1 LHLSEISNQGFRN
14 LSSDPV
20 FFSAGITLITGENAQ
35 GKTNLLEAAA
45 LVCGQRSFRGATS
58 AAMARDGEAFSITGV
73 FQTPA
78 RSGSD
83 RMTVSWSREVGREF
97 HRGEKTA
104 GFREV
109 SALAPAV
116 FLAPEH
122 RELLLGAPSARRRF
136 LDRLVL
142 GLKPAA
148 GDDLARYGTALRER
162 NALLARARR
171 SGATNAHVV
180 APGELEA
187 WTEEL
192 AVAGAAVR
200 RHRRAALGLWMDEFE
215 PLARGAGEAY
225 RGVRAEYSAQGDSV
239 EDLRAACQKLLPL
252 ERRRGY
258 SLAGPHRD
266 DLLWTRHGRPL
277 AAEASSGEVARTVAL
292 VKLAEWSA
300 VAKAA
305 GEPPLFAADD
315 FDAGLSE
322 GWVQEFFDALPV
334 ETEVL
339 LTTAAPASRF
349 GLQGRASAVME
360 MRQGRAIPTPAL
372 RVVHPD
378 APHVVHPDA
387 PHVVHPDAPHV
398 VEA

>member
-1 LHLSEISNQGFRN
+1 LQLSEISNQGFRN
-14 LSSDPV
+14 LSPDPV
-20 FFSAGITLITGENAQ
+20 FFGAGVTLITGENAQ

-58 AAMARDGEAFSITGV
+58 AAMARDGEAFSITG
-73 FQTPA
+73 TLEA
-78 RSGSD
+78 ASGPE
-83 RMTVSWSREVGREF
+83 RVTVSWSRAGGREF
-97 HRGEKTA
+97 RRGEKTA

-109 SALAPAV
+109 SGLAPAV

-122 RELLLGAPSARRRF
+122 RELLIGSPSARRRF

-162 NALLARARR
+162 NALLARSRR
-171 SGATNAHVV
+171 AGAGGHAA

-192 AVAGAAVR
+192 SVAGAAVR
-200 RHRRAALGLWMDEFE
+200 RHRRAALGLWYEEFE
-215 PLARGAGEAY
+215 LLAREAGEAY
-225 RGVRAEYSAQGDSV
+225 RGVRAEYSAAGDSA
-239 EDLRAACQKLLPL
+239 EELRAACQRLLPL

-266 DLLWTRHGRPL
+266 DLLWTRDGRPL
-277 AAEASSGEVARTVAL
+277 ASEASSGEVARTVAL

-300 VAKAA
+300 VAKSA
-305 GEPPLFAADD
+305 GEPPLFVADD

-322 GWVQEFFDALPV
+322 SWVEEFFDALPAHAQ
-334 ETEVL
+334 VL
-339 LTTAAPASRF
+339 LTTTAPPARFGFGASKHPAAVLEIQRGSVRAAAPHGHFSSAALVRVRAVNGAS
-349 GLQGRASAVME
+349 
-360 MRQGRAIPTPAL
+360 
-372 RVVHPD
+372 
-378 APHVVHPDA
+378 
-387 PHVVHPDAPHV
+387 
-398 VEA
+398 

>member
-1 LHLSEISNQGFRN
+1 LQLSEISNQGFRN

-20 FFSAGITLITGENAQ
+20 FFAPGITLITGENAQ

-58 AAMARDGEAFSITGV
+58 SAMARDGEAFSITGV
-73 FQTPA
+73 FEAPA
-78 RSGSD
+78 RGGGD
-83 RMTVSWSREVGREF
+83 RLTVSWTRQDGRAF
-97 HRGEKTA
+97 RRGEKTA

-162 NALLARARR
+162 NALLARARK
-171 SGATNAHVV
+171 SGGGAHASA

-192 AVAGAAVR
+192 AVAGSAVR
-200 RHRRAALGLWMDEFE
+200 RHRRAALGLWKEEFE
-215 PLARGAGEAY
+215 PLARDAGEAY
-225 RGVRAEYSAQGDSV
+225 RGVRAEYSSQGDSV
-239 EDLRAACQKLLPL
+239 EEMRAACQRLLSL

-266 DLLWTRHGRPL
+266 DLLWTRNDRPL
-277 AAEASSGEVARTVAL
+277 AEEASSGEVARTVAL

-334 ETEVL
+334 DTQVF
-339 LTTAAPASRF
+339 LTTAAPASRY
-349 GLQGRASAVME
+349 GLPRRAATVVE
-360 MRQGRAIPTPAL
+360 MRQGRATPHPAL
-372 RVVHPD
+372 R
-378 APHVVHPDA
+378 A
-387 PHVVHPDAPHV
+387 

>member
-1 LHLSEISNQGFRN
+1 MQLSEISNQGFRN

-58 AAMARDGEAFSITGV
+58 AAMARDGETFSITGV
-73 FQTPA
+73 FETPA

-83 RMTVSWSREVGREF
+83 RVTVSWSCETGREF
-97 HRGEKTA
+97 RRGEKTA

-109 SALAPAV
+109 STLAPAV

-122 RELLLGAPSARRRF
+122 RELLLGSPSARRRF

-171 SGATNAHVV
+171 SGTGNAHAV

-200 RHRRAALGLWMDEFE
+200 RHRRAALGLWMVEFE
-215 PLARGAGEAY
+215 PLARAAGEAY
-225 RGVRAEYSAQGDSV
+225 RGVQAAYSARGDSV
-239 EDLRAACQKLLPL
+239 EELRAACQRLLSV

-266 DLLWTRHGRPL
+266 DLLWTRNGRPL

-322 GWVQEFFDALPV
+322 GWVGEFFDALPV

-339 LTTAAPASRF
+339 LTTAAPATRWSR
-349 GLQGRASAVME
+349 RAGAVME
-360 MRQGRAIPTPAL
+360 MRQGRAMSAPAL

-378 APHVVHPDA
+378 AD
-387 PHVVHPDAPHV
+387 V
-398 VEA
+398 VEAQHR

>member
-1 LHLSEISNQGFRN
+1 
-14 LSSDPV
+14 
-20 FFSAGITLITGENAQ
+20 
-35 GKTNLLEAAA
+35 
-45 LVCGQRSFRGATS
+45 
-58 AAMARDGEAFSITGV
+58 MARDGEGFAITGV
-73 FQTPA
+73 FEA
-78 RSGSD
+78 AVRD
-83 RMTVSWSREVGREF
+83 RVTVSWSREGGREF
-97 HRGEKTA
+97 RRGEKTA

-148 GDDLARYGTALRER
+148 GDDLARYGTALKER

-171 SGATNAHVV
+171 SPAHAA

-192 AVAGAAVR
+192 SVAGAAVR
-200 RHRRAALGLWMDEFE
+200 RHRRAALGLWKDEFE
-215 PLARGAGEAY
+215 PLAREAGEAY
-225 RGVRAEYSAQGDSV
+225 RGVRAECSATGDSI
-239 EDLRAACQKLLPL
+239 EELRAACQRLLPL

-266 DLLWTRHGRPL
+266 DLLWTRNGRPL
-277 AAEASSGEVARTVAL
+277 AEEASSGEVARTVAL
-292 VKLAEWSA
+292 VKLAEWNA

-305 GEPPLFAADD
+305 AQPPLFAADD

-322 GWVQEFFDALPV
+322 GWVGEFFDALPAGAQ
-334 ETEVL
+334 VL
-339 LTTAAPASRF
+339 LTTAAPASRY
-349 GLQGRASAVME
+349 GWGDKSRRARFVGIVE
-360 MRQGRAIPTPAL
+360 MRQGRATPTLTQAL
-372 RVVHPD
+372 RAVGATP
-378 APHVVHPDA
+378 
-387 PHVVHPDAPHV
+387 
-398 VEA
+398 

>member
-1 LHLSEISNQGFRN
+1 MQLSEISNQGFRN

-20 FFSAGITLITGENAQ
+20 FFGAGVTLITGENAQ

-73 FQTPA
+73 FEAASAPGSVA
-78 RSGSD
+78 ASASASD
-83 RMTVSWSREVGREF
+83 RLTVAWSRLGGREF
-97 HRGEKTA
+97 RRGEKTA

-122 RELLLGAPSARRRF
+122 RELLLGAPAARRRF

-162 NALLARARR
+162 NALLARSRR
-171 SGATNAHVV
+171 TGGAA

-192 AVAGAAVR
+192 SVAGAAVR
-200 RHRRAALGLWMDEFE
+200 RQRRAALGLWNDEFA
-215 PLARGAGEAY
+215 PLARQAGEAY
-225 RGVRAEYSAQGDSV
+225 RGVRAGYSAAGDSV
-239 EDLRAACQKLLPL
+239 EELRAACQRLLPL
-252 ERRRGY
+252 ERRRGH

-266 DLLWTRHGRPL
+266 DLLWTRDGRPL

-300 VAKAA
+300 VARAG

-322 GWVQEFFDALPV
+322 GWVQDFFDALP
-334 ETEVL
+334 EGAEVL
-339 LTTAAPASRF
+339 LTTTAPPARYASHGRVAA
-349 GLQGRASAVME
+349 VIE
-360 MRQGRAIPTPAL
+360 MRQGSAVSTRAL
-372 RVVHPD
+372 RAVR
-378 APHVVHPDA
+378 AQG
-387 PHVVHPDAPHV
+387 
-398 VEA
+398 

>member
-1 LHLSEISNQGFRN
+1 LQLSEISNQGFRN

-20 FFSAGITLITGENAQ
+20 FFGAGVTLITGENAQ

-73 FQTPA
+73 VEA
-78 RSGSD
+78 AGSGSRAD
-83 RMTVSWSREVGREF
+83 RLTVAWSRVGGREF
-97 HRGEKTA
+97 RRGEKTA

-122 RELLLGAPSARRRF
+122 RELLLGAPAARRRF

-148 GDDLARYGTALRER
+148 GDDLGRYGTALRER
-162 NALLARARR
+162 NALLARSRR
-171 SGATNAHVV
+171 QGGAA

-200 RHRRAALGLWMDEFE
+200 RHRRAALGLWKEEFE
-215 PLARGAGEAY
+215 PLARAAGEAY
-225 RGVRAEYSAQGDSV
+225 RGVRAEYSAAGDSV
-239 EDLRAACQKLLPL
+239 DELRADCQRLLPL
-252 ERRRGY
+252 ERRRGF

-266 DLLWTRHGRPL
+266 DLLWTREGRPL

-292 VKLAEWSA
+292 IKLAEWSA
-300 VAKAA
+300 VARAA

-322 GWVQEFFDALPV
+322 GWVEEFFDALPAQA
-334 ETEVL
+334 EVL
-339 LTTAAPASRF
+339 LTTAAPA
-349 GLQGRASAVME
+349 GRWSKRAAAVLE
-360 MRQGRAIPTPAL
+360 MRGGCARPASKDVASNRAL
-372 RVVHPD
+372 R
-378 APHVVHPDA
+378 A
-387 PHVVHPDAPHV
+387 

>member
-1 LHLSEISNQGFRN
+1 MHLSEISNQSFRN

-20 FFSAGITLITGENAQ
+20 FFAAGITLITGENAQ

-58 AAMARDGEAFSITGV
+58 SAMARDGEAFSITGV
-73 FQTPA
+73 LETPA
-78 RSGSD
+78 RGGSD
-83 RMTVSWSREVGREF
+83 RVTVSWTRQDGRAF
-97 HRGEKTA
+97 RRGEKTA
-104 GFREV
+104 GFREI

-122 RELLLGAPSARRRF
+122 RELLLGPPSARRRF

-148 GDDLARYGTALRER
+148 GNDLARYGTALRER

-171 SGATNAHVV
+171 SGAANSQGA

-200 RHRRAALGLWMDEFE
+200 RHRRAALSLWKDEFE
-215 PLARGAGEAY
+215 PLARDAGEAY
-225 RGVRAEYSAQGDSV
+225 RGVRAEYSAKGDSV
-239 EDLRAACQKLLPL
+239 EELRAACQKLLPL

-266 DLLWTRHGRPL
+266 DLLWTRNGRPL
-277 AAEASSGEVARTVAL
+277 AEEASSGEVARTVAL

-322 GWVQEFFDALPV
+322 GWVQEFFDALPG
-334 ETEVL
+334 ETQVF
-339 LTTAAPASRF
+339 LTTAAPASRY
-349 GLQGRASAVME
+349 GSSRRASAVLE
-360 MRQGRAIPTPAL
+360 MRQGRAISTATL
-372 RVVHPD
+372 RVIHPD
-378 APHVVHPDA
+378 AHA
-387 PHVVHPDAPHV
+387 

>member
-1 LHLSEISNQGFRN
+1 
-14 LSSDPV
+14 
-20 FFSAGITLITGENAQ
+20 LITGENAQ

-73 FQTPA
+73 FEAAA
-78 RSGSD
+78 RGGASSE
-83 RMTVSWSREVGREF
+83 RLTVAWSREGGREF
-97 HRGEKTA
+97 RRGDKAA

-122 RELLLGAPSARRRF
+122 RELILGAPSARRRF

-142 GLKPAA
+142 GLRPAA
-148 GDDLARYGTALRER
+148 GDDLARYVAALRER

-171 SGATNAHVV
+171 SGAHAPSHAHGHAV

-192 AVAGAAVR
+192 AVAGSAVR
-200 RHRRAALGLWMDEFE
+200 RHRRAALGLWRDEFE
-215 PLARGAGEAY
+215 PLAREAGEAY
-225 RGVRAEYSAQGDSV
+225 RGVRAEYSAGGDSV
-239 EDLRAACQKLLPL
+239 EELRAACQRLLPL

-266 DLLWTRHGRPL
+266 DLLWTRNGRPL

-305 GEPPLFAADD
+305 GQPPLFAADD

-322 GWVQEFFDALPV
+322 GWVGEFFEALPV
-334 ETEVL
+334 DTQVL
-339 LTTAAPASRF
+339 LTTAAPASRY
-349 GLQGRASAVME
+349 GSARRGSPLRIVE
-360 MRQGRAIPTPAL
+360 MRQGRAIATPGL
-372 RVVHPD
+372 RVVVRSD
-378 APHVVHPDA
+378 ERA
-387 PHVVHPDAPHV
+387 

>member
-1 LHLSEISNQGFRN
+1 VEQDRLQLSEISNHGFRN

-20 FFSAGITLITGENAQ
+20 FFGAGVTLITGENAQ
-35 GKTNLLEAAA
+35 GKTNLVEAAA

-73 FQTPA
+73 FA
-78 RSGSD
+78 SAERSATATD
-83 RMTVSWSREVGREF
+83 RLTVAWSRTGGREF
-97 HRGEKTA
+97 RRGDKTA

-122 RELLLGAPSARRRF
+122 RELLLGAPAARRRF

-148 GDDLARYGTALRER
+148 GDDLGRYGTALRER

-171 SGATNAHVV
+171 SQGAAA

-192 AVAGAAVR
+192 AVAGSAVR
-200 RHRRAALGLWMDEFE
+200 RHRRAALGLWKDEFE
-215 PLARGAGEAY
+215 PLARAAGEAY
-225 RGVRAEYSAQGDSV
+225 RDVRAEYSAAGDSV
-239 EDLRAACQKLLPL
+239 EELRAACQRLLPL
-252 ERRRGY
+252 ERRRGH

-266 DLLWTRHGRPL
+266 DLLWTRSGRAL
-277 AAEASSGEVARTVAL
+277 AAEASSGEVVRTVAL

-300 VAKAA
+300 VARAA

-322 GWVQEFFDALPV
+322 GWVREFFDALPAGA
-334 ETEVL
+334 EVL
-339 LTTAAPASRF
+339 LTTTTPPGRYASLGRVAA
-349 GLQGRASAVME
+349 VIE
-360 MRQGRAIPTPAL
+360 MRQGSAVSTRAL
-372 RVVHPD
+372 RAVR
-378 APHVVHPDA
+378 AQG
-387 PHVVHPDAPHV
+387 
-398 VEA
+398 

>member
-1 LHLSEISNQGFRN
+1 MGQDHLQLSEISNQGFRN

-20 FFSAGITLITGENAQ
+20 LFGAGVTLITGENAQ

-58 AAMARDGEAFSITGV
+58 AAMARDGEAFAITGV
-73 FQTPA
+73 FETPRFA
-78 RSGSD
+78 GSTSATE
-83 RMTVSWSREVGREF
+83 RLTVSWSRAEGRQF
-97 HRGEKTA
+97 CRGEKA
-104 GFREV
+104 ASFREV
-109 SALAPAV
+109 SSLAPAV

-122 RELLLGAPSARRRF
+122 RDLLLGAPSARRRF

-148 GDDLARYGTALRER
+148 GDDLGRYGTALRER

-171 SGATNAHVV
+171 SGPGERVA

-192 AVAGAAVR
+192 SVAGAAVR
-200 RHRRAALGLWMDEFE
+200 RHRRAALGLWMEEFE
-215 PLARGAGEAY
+215 PLAREAGEAY
-225 RGVRAEYSAQGDSV
+225 QGVRAEYSATGDSA
-239 EDLRAACQKLLPL
+239 EELRAACQKLLPL

-266 DLLWTRHGRPL
+266 DLVWTRNGRPL
-277 AAEASSGEVARTVAL
+277 AEEASSGEVARTVAL

-300 VAKAA
+300 VSKATS
-305 GEPPLFAADD
+305 EPPLFAADD

-322 GWVQEFFDALPV
+322 GWVEEFFEALPADAQ
-334 ETEVL
+334 VL
-339 LTTAAPASRF
+339 LTTAAPPARYARPSRP
-349 GLQGRASAVME
+349 AAVLE
-360 MRQGRAIPTPAL
+360 MRRGSALPQPAYGLRA
-372 RVVHPD
+372 VNGVS
-378 APHVVHPDA
+378 
-387 PHVVHPDAPHV
+387 
-398 VEA
+398 